1 VLETAAARTALLDA
15 MREAWTA
22 DLRGDGFTPEQRFFL
37 GWAQARR
44 TIWRDQALRLAVQT
58 DVHSPGEFR
67 VNGPLSNMPEF
78 AAAFGCKKGDKMVR
92 ENPVRI
98 F

>member
-1 VLETAAARTALLDA
+1 
-15 MREAWTA
+15 
-22 DLRGDGFTPEQRFFL
+22 
-37 GWAQARR
+37 
-44 TIWRDQALRLAVQT
+44 
-58 DVHSPGEFR
+58 VHSPGEFR